1 MLFPKHSRII
11 ESKNSS
17 YPVGKIVVGHF
28 GWRTHTIVS
37 SSNNQQVRFLPEID
51 SLPLSLGLGVLG
63 MPGVCAL
70 YGFLDI
76 CRPTQGETVV
86 ITGAAGAVGN
96 HVGQI
101 AKIKKCRVIG
111 ITGSEEKVQW
121 LKFLGFDFVINYKTT
136 KNITEEL
143 QKAAPDGIH
152 CYFDNVGGELSN
164 TIMSLMNPGG
174 RVSVCG
180 AISSYDATQPTK
192 AGIVQPIIVQKQ
204 LELKGFIATQFSDR
218 WEKGIE
224 QNLEWIRDGKL
235 KYRET
240 ITDGFENAAKALIG
254 VMKGENIG
262 KALVRVKANHVESE
276 TVNFNLALNKFKRF
290 QSVS

>member
-1 MLFPKHSRII
+1 MKTFFRII

-17 YPVGKIVVGHF
+17 FPVGKIVVGNF
-28 GWRTHTIVS
+28 GWQTHTIVS
-37 SSNNQQVRFLPEID
+37 NSNNQQVRLLPEID
-51 SLPLSLGLGVLG
+51 SLPLSLALGVLG

-76 CRPTQGETVV
+76 CKPVKGETVV

-101 AKIKKCRVIG
+101 AKLKGCRVIG

-121 LKFLGFDFVINYKTT
+121 LKFLGFDYTINYKTT
-136 KNITEEL
+136 KDIAEEL
-143 QKAAPDGIH
+143 KKAAPDGIH

-164 TIMSLMNPGG
+164 TVMSLMNPGG

-204 LELKGFIATQFSDR
+204 LELKGFHATQFIDR

-240 ITDGFENAAKALIG
+240 ITDGFENAVKALIG